1 VPSGPS
7 GLVQGSIGKL
17 PSLTLKG
24 FLRPQEPPK
33 PQKDDDSVQKML
45 ERLQGNV
52 QQTKQA
58 VATMEGVPTRPA
70 RAPSDGTLTFG
81 LQEDTRTRADFEFE
95 ALLSRMQ
102 AAQAPDDVEHIRRE
116 FLIRFRAFTPQ
127 QAVEVVQKLDS
138 GVAGALQSDDF
149 LTELS
154 RMLVPRLR
162 EFNSTQFTSLTSTFA
177 SWKNKRP
184 GGRFAELSRALFSA
198 ASSEMSSRLMEFAPH
213 EINMCLAAFVSVG
226 FSEHRFFA
234 SVGRAALARHSSFAP
249 VQLTAMLAIL
259 SEMRLVHTD
268 LFTAAAS
275 FLATRS
281 TELRPVDIVRVMR
294 SFAKCNVQNQ
304 SLCRAMS
311 DEILS
316 RMAQKGLSACGF
328 SAEDLC
334 EISWALCVLQ
344 HYDDRI
350 IRSMFKVMQRRDTVS
365 AEALCQLYECHLVL
379 DSEHKP
385 AYSAYRIDQD
395 ELDAL
400 QDNYREFRK
409 DERRCSERQR
419 SDVASALKA
428 LVDGSVHVNHRT
440 STGLLV
446 DVAALRKRS
455 SADGFVHVDLD
466 TNVTAVRS
474 LDQDEVTAAAMITEG
489 PVALRRRVLQKH
501 GFRLIT
507 VRESEWRDLDDSKD
521 KRRYL
526 RSLLSALG
534 DVLA

>member
-1 VPSGPS
+1 
-7 GLVQGSIGKL
+7 
-17 PSLTLKG
+17 
-24 FLRPQEPPK
+24 
-33 PQKDDDSVQKML
+33 
-45 ERLQGNV
+45 
-52 QQTKQA
+52 
-58 VATMEGVPTRPA
+58 
-70 RAPSDGTLTFG
+70 
-81 LQEDTRTRADFEFE
+81 
-95 ALLSRMQ
+95 
-102 AAQAPDDVEHIRRE
+102 
-116 FLIRFRAFTPQ
+116 
-127 QAVEVVQKLDS
+127 
-138 GVAGALQSDDF
+138 
-149 LTELS
+149 
-154 RMLVPRLR
+154 
-162 EFNSTQFTSLTSTFA
+162 
-177 SWKNKRP
+177 
-184 GGRFAELSRALFSA
+184 
-198 ASSEMSSRLMEFAPH
+198 
-213 EINMCLAAFVSVG
+213 
-226 FSEHRFFA
+226 
-234 SVGRAALARHSSFAP
+234 
-249 VQLTAMLAIL
+249 MLAIL

-268 LFTAAAS
+268 LFSAAAS
-275 FLATRS
+275 FLSSRS
-281 TELRPVDIVRVMR
+281 TELRPVDIVRVLR

-304 SLCRAMS
+304 GLCRAMS
-311 DEILS
+311 DEVLG
-316 RMAQKGLSACGF
+316 RVAHKGLSSCGF

-344 HYDDRI
+344 HFDDRI
-350 IRSMFKVMQRRDTVS
+350 IRSMFKVMQRRETVS

-379 DSEHKP
+379 DVEHKP
-385 AYSAYRIDQD
+385 AYSSYRIDQD
-395 ELDAL
+395 ELEAL

-419 SDVASALKA
+419 SDVASALKS

>member
-1 VPSGPS
+1 VP
-7 GLVQGSIGKL
+7 GSIGKL

-24 FLRPQEPPK
+24 FLRPTEPPK

-58 VATMEGVPTRPA
+58 VATMDQQPQQRIGGRG
-70 RAPSDGTLTFG
+70 PSDGGITFG

-95 ALLSRMQ
+95 ALMQRMQ
-102 AAQAPDDVEHIRRE
+102 QAQAPDEVEHVRRE

-162 EFNSTQFTSLTSTFA
+162 EFSSTQFTSLTSTFA
-177 SWKNKRP
+177 SWKNRRP
-184 GGRFAELSRALFSA
+184 GGRFAELSRALFGA
-198 ASSEMSSRLMEFAPH
+198 ASTEMSSRLMEFAPH

-268 LFTAAAS
+268 LFNAAAG
-275 FLATRS
+275 FLSTRS
-281 TELRPVDIVRVMR
+281 TELRPVDIVRVFR
-294 SFAKCNVQNQ
+294 SFARCNVPNQ
-304 SLCRAMS
+304 GLCRSIS
-311 DEILS
+311 DEILG
-316 RMAQKGLSACGF
+316 RIGAKGLGSCGF
-328 SAEDLC
+328 TAEDLC

-350 IRSMFKVMQRRDTVS
+350 FRMMFKALQRRETVS

-379 DSEHKP
+379 DCEHKTS
-385 AYSAYRIDQD
+385 YSNYRIDID
-395 ELDAL
+395 DIESL
-400 QDNYREFRK
+400 QDNYKEFRK

-419 SDVASALKA
+419 SDVASALKS

-466 TNVTAVRS
+466 TTVTAVRS
-474 LDQDEVTAAAMITEG
+474 LDQDEVTSAAMITEG

-507 VRESEWRDLDDSKD
+507 VRETEWRDLEDSKD